1 MQLQNSS
8 KVKKV
13 KDVFLAIS
21 VLTSKQLNK
30 VRTRD

>member
-21 VLTSKQLNK
+21 VLTPKQLNK